1 MLTVIIIAEEGSEN
15 EPNDQGFDL
24 QPCSRNLCSQ
34 FSFS

>member
-1 MLTVIIIAEEGSEN
+1 MLTVIIAEEGSEN

-24 QPCSRNLCSQ
+24 QPCSQNLCSQ